1 MSRAFSDVEFG
12 EEFGFE
18 PDVSLPTVTEF
29 ARTVGMHTARFT
41 DHEGAKKQ
49 GLPGAIVPGIMSQAL
64 LASLIH
70 RFAPGCRIKTID
82 TVFRAP
88 VLVDTRPLAKA
99 VVTDLDEVEQMA
111 ELDLTITNEA
121 GETRVLG
128 TATVYF
134 PDRPSPAA

>member
-1 MSRAFSDVEFG
+1 MAATRSFDSVKFG
-12 EEFGFE
+12 EELPEFRA
-18 PDVSLPTVTEF
+18 DVSLARVQLF
-29 ARTVGMHTARFT
+29 AAAVGMKGNARFT
-41 DHEGAKKQ
+41 DHEGARRQ

-70 RFAPGCRIKTID
+70 LWAPGAQIRTID

-88 VLVDTRPLAKA
+88 VLVDSKPLCRG
-99 VVTDLDEVEQMA
+99 VVTHLDPPQRSV

-128 TATVYF
+128 TAVV
-134 PDRPSPAA
+134 RLG